1 MSLPRPEP
9 GRPGSGPD
17 RTVRLGAGPA
27 AERTVPLDGAAP
39 ATPPTPDA
47 EDAEC
52 ATFLDPTVWGTS
64 GGRTP
69 GFGAGPVPPA
79 PSTPPAPAP
88 TPATAP
94 TPTPTPDPQQPYEV
108 RRFGP
113 GVPPVAAAVW
123 HGAPP
128 PWQRQPRPRRRRALG
143 WLVPAAVLVVLLA
156 FLTARCRSEA
166 PLALTGVTVAADPAA
181 GPPCGGTA
189 VITATVGTDG
199 HAGTIRYR
207 WLRSDGTSSGELLQP
222 VQSGEHRADLVLRW
236 SFDGRGTMRATATV
250 DILEPRRL
258 GASASFTYTCQG

>member
-1 MSLPRPEP
+1 MPLHRPEP
-9 GRPGSGPD
+9 GPDSGPD

-27 AERTVPLDGAAP
+27 AERTVPPGDAAP
-39 ATPPTPDA
+39 AAPAAEDAEDA

-52 ATFLDPTVWGTS
+52 ATFLAPTVWGTS
-64 GGRTP
+64 AARAP
-69 GFGAGPVPPA
+69 EPVPVPPE
-79 PSTPPAPAP
+79 PDPAP
-88 TPATAP
+88 
-94 TPTPTPDPQQPYEV
+94 QQYEV

-128 PWQRQPRPRRRRALG
+128 PWQREARLRRRRAVR
-143 WLVPAAVLVVLLA
+143 WLVPAAVLAVLLA
-156 FLTARCRSEA
+156 FLAARCRSEP
-166 PLALTGVTVAADPAA
+166 PLALTGVTVRAEPAG

-207 WLRSDGTSSGELLQP
+207 WLRSDGTSSGELVQP
-222 VQSGEHRADLVLRW
+222 VQFGERRADLVLHW

-258 GASASFTYTCQG
+258 GAATSFTYACQG